1 MRKHHSPQGEIHR
14 LVHHSRLLEGNRLN
28 DPAVRPVYVY
38 TPHGYDPSRRYP
50 LMMDLVGYTGTGA
63 SHLNW
68 KPFGYSLPERLD
80 RLIETEALGPVIV
93 VLPDC
98 YTCYG
103 GNQYID
109 STATGP
115 YMSYLIEEI
124 IPFVEENFSVLP
136 GREHR
141 AVFGKSSGGYGA
153 LMHAM
158 MRADVWGAAA
168 CHSGDLYFEY
178 CYLRDFPVL
187 LDQIRRYGTVE
198 RFLEAVWSKE
208 KLSHGESHGL
218 MALGMAAH
226 YDPDPEEPLG
236 FHLPFNLQT
245 GEIRPERWANWLRFD
260 PVRQAAAC
268 VDHLMSLRAL
278 WIDCGQRDQ
287 YHLLWGARM
296 LHERLQQLNVR
307 HTWEEFDDDHSDI
320 DYRMNRSLPFLYE
333 AIRAPFDEGGA

>member
-1 MRKHHSPQGEIHR
+1 MRKHYSNQGEIHR
-14 LVHHSRLLEGNRLN
+14 LIHHSRVLEGNRLD
-28 DPAVRPVYVY
+28 DPTVRPVYVY
-38 TPHGYDPSRRYP
+38 TPHGYDPARRYP
-50 LMMDLVGYTGTGA
+50 VMVDLVGYTGTGA

-98 YTCYG
+98 YTGYG

-109 STATGP
+109 SSATGA
-115 YMSYLIEEI
+115 YMTYLIDEI
-124 IPFVEENFSVLP
+124 LPFVEERFSVLP

-178 CYLRDFPVL
+178 CYMRDFPGL
-187 LDQIRRYGTVE
+187 LDQIRRHGSVE
-198 RFLEAVWSKE
+198 RFLETIWARE
-208 KLSHGESHGL
+208 KLSHHESHAL
-218 MALGMAAH
+218 MTIGMAAH
-226 YDPDPEEPLG
+226 YDPDPEAPLG
-236 FHLPFNLQT
+236 FQLPFHPHT
-245 GEIRPERWANWLRFD
+245 GEILPERWEQWLRFD
-260 PVRQAAAC
+260 PVRQVEGCAE
-268 VDHLMSLRAL
+268 HLKSLRGL

-296 LHERLQQLNVR
+296 LHERLQRAGVR
-307 HTWEEFDDDHSDI
+307 HTYEEFDDDHSDI
-320 DYRMNRSLPFLYE
+320 DYRMDRSLPFLYE
-333 AIRAPFDEGGA
+333 AIRGEGG